1 MPCFFSSS
9 SSFFRSVWNS
19 LAAEASA
26 GRCSLTQRV
35 KSIAAAGGRKLGLL
49 LRTEWLKKKKYDCFM
64 RACRRERNSCVV
76 FNTLKSPSIPRP
88 VNH

>member
-1 MPCFFSSS
+1 MQFDTKGEVDSSS
-9 SSFFRSVWNS
+9 RRQEVGII
-19 LAAEASA
+19 ASD
-26 GRCSLTQRV
+26 GMV
-35 KSIAAAGGRKLGLL
+35 KKI
-49 LRTEWLKKKKYDCFM
+49 KYDCFM